1 MANNTKYILLSLP
14 TSIAPSNDQA
24 DALSAL
30 RSTVADNGA
39 VAPFKVPHFKIGT
52 LDALVQQADDLGK
65 LESACE
71 GVVAKVGDTLRTIL
85 DGDEAKI
92 GPQKTVNDSMDF
104 PRGGWVGGFVLIWYR
119 ASGSVSRE
127 LYVEYDQVP
136 HG

>member
-14 TSIAPSNDQA
+14 TSIAPSNDKA

-30 RSTVADNGA
+30 SSTIGDNGA
-39 VAPFKVPHFKIGT
+39 VAPFKVPNFKIGT

-104 PRGGWVGGFVLIWYR
+104 PRGDWAGGVVLM
-119 ASGSVSRE
+119 
-127 LYVEYDQVP
+127 
-136 HG
+136 

>member
-14 TSIAPSNDQA
+14 TSIAPSNDKA

-30 RSTVADNGA
+30 SSTIGDNGA
-39 VAPFKVPHFKIGT
+39 VTPFKVPNFKIGT

-104 PRGGWVGGFVLIWYR
+104 PRGDWAEGGLC
-119 ASGSVSRE
+119 
-127 LYVEYDQVP
+127 
-136 HG
+136 